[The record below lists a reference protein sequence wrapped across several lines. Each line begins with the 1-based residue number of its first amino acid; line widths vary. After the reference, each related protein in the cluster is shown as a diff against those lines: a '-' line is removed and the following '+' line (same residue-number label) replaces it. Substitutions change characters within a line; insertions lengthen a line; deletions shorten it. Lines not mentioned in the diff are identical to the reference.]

1 MSSYLTRKITP
12 KNITLTLVFFGL
24 LWLAYGVII
33 NFLFN
38 SDDAA
43 KIGDAYGAFNALFG
57 SLATLAVGVAIFL
70 QQEQL
75 RMQKEELELQR
86 REMKL
91 QREEMRRSSE
101 ASKDIAEDNKAN
113 AIVDLYQQYATEYF
127 YNTSRA
133 AWRVLAN
140 CVQHKEYAEYVVN
153 CFFVT
158 EYEIDRFKEHL
169 VPLLRNTY
177 SSEKYPELADVER
190 IENDDRPRLYDFL
203 NFLNVLALRR
213 GPIEIFERCDFFYD
227 WWRPLLWWITDLR
240 YEAYESDPVKQ
251 RYCMPLKWK
260 EMLIRLDEI
269 YGFETPPT
277 SQKRWKEFINHPMIQ
292 KMRIDPNHECP
303 KAA

>member
-127 YNTSRA
+127 YNTR
-133 AWRVLAN
+133 L
-140 CVQHKEYAEYVVN
+140 
-153 CFFVT
+153 
-158 EYEIDRFKEHL
+158 ID
-169 VPLLRNTY
+169 
-177 SSEKYPELADVER
+177 
-190 IENDDRPRLYDFL
+190 
-203 NFLNVLALRR
+203 
-213 GPIEIFERCDFFYD
+213 
-227 WWRPLLWWITDLR
+227 
-240 YEAYESDPVKQ
+240 
-251 RYCMPLKWK
+251 LKS
-260 EMLIRLDEI
+260 I
-269 YGFETPPT
+269 
-277 SQKRWKEFINHPMIQ
+277 
-292 KMRIDPNHECP
+292 
-303 KAA
+303 